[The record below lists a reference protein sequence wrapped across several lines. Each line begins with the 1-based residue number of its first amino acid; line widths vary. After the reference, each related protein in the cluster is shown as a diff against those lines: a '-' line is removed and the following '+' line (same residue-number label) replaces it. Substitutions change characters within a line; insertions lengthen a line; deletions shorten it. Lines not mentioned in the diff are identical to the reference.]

1 MLTLFVRFAKFACEV
16 SYRSTLAGGEESWIA
31 ANLATLEMSDEES
44 VRVRARA
51 CACTQLVESIAAE
64 PRLLSKMNSH
74 LDPGPFKGQRHQI
87 AAGFMSGD
95 CSVLRGDGPR
105 WQK

>member
-1 MLTLFVRFAKFACEV
+1 M

-44 VRVRARA
+44 VRVRA
-51 CACTQLVESIAAE
+51 CACTQLVESIAVE

-105 WQK
+105 WQKEINN